1 MLKAASRSLEA
12 VMLGVAQNP
21 AQESVVRGAGGRC
34 GGRRTEEEAS
44 HDGVRDDGVK
54 ASDGETCG

>member
-1 MLKAASRSLEA
+1 
-12 VMLGVAQNP
+12 MLGVAQNP